1 MCTGTTSINE
11 CIITLLPLYT
21 ERTLGVG
28 GVLSLS
34 KAKGSLDKN
43 LSNVIDDLA
52 ETPVNAHHAQ
62 QLQQDVN
69 DRRHQ
74 DEINHDQPVDMN
86 HQRS

>member
-1 MCTGTTSINE
+1 MT
-11 CIITLLPLYT
+11 
-21 ERTLGVG
+21 
-28 GVLSLS
+28 

-52 ETPVNAHHAQ
+52 QTPVNSHQAQ

-74 DEINHDQPVDMN
+74 DALNHDQPVDME

>member
-1 MCTGTTSINE
+1 MT
-11 CIITLLPLYT
+11 
-21 ERTLGVG
+21 
-28 GVLSLS
+28 

-52 ETPVNAHHAQ
+52 QTPVNSHQAQ

-74 DEINHDQPVDMN
+74 DALNHDQPTDLK
-86 HQRS
+86 HQR